1 MSGIRIR
8 EFCGRKFLSTS
19 RDVRM
24 MCEQISD
31 IGGVQE
37 PKREEE
43 NPVIGDEVPCKLDDA
58 RVVGVGNLQC
68 YKGCMSKSPTRK

>member
-1 MSGIRIR
+1 MTGIRIR
-8 EFCGRKFLSTS
+8 EFRGRKFLSTS

-37 PKREEE
+37 PKKEEE
-43 NPVIGDEVPCKLDDA
+43 NPVICKLDDA

-68 YKGCMSKSPTRK
+68 YKGA